1 MATNNNIYEAVL
13 NVIGVA
19 DKMTKNNASQ
29 LTDAQ
34 KLVLKNLSGAMKSW
48 KGITFG
54 MRDITANYKPTES
67 KTA

>member
-19 DKMTKNNASQ
+19 DNMTKNNASQ

-54 MRDITANYKPTES
+54 MRDITANDKPTES

>member
-34 KLVLKNLSGAMKSW
+34 KLALKNLSGAQE
-48 KGITFG
+48 
-54 MRDITANYKPTES
+54 P
-67 KTA
+67 

>member
-34 KLVLKNLSGAMKSW
+34 KLALKNFSDAMKSW

-54 MRDITANYKPTES
+54 MRDITANDKPTES

>member
-1 MATNNNIYEAVL
+1 MATDNNIYDAVL
-13 NVIGVA
+13 NIIGVA
-19 DKMTKNNASQ
+19 DKMTNNNASQ

-34 KLVLKNLSGAMKSW
+34 KVALKNLSNAMKSW

-54 MRDITANYKPTES
+54 MRDITANDKPTES

>member
-54 MRDITANYKPTES
+54 MRDITANDKPTES

>member
-1 MATNNNIYEAVL
+1 MKPFL

-54 MRDITANYKPTES
+54 MRDITANDKPTES

>member
-34 KLVLKNLSGAMKSW
+34 KLALKNLSGAMKSE
-48 KGITFG
+48 GITFG
-54 MRDITANYKPTES
+54 MRDITANDKPTES

>member
-34 KLVLKNLSGAMKSW
+34 KLALKNLSDAMKSW

-54 MRDITANYKPTES
+54 MRDITANDKPTES

>member
-54 MRDITANYKPTES
+54 MRDITTNDKPTES

>member
-34 KLVLKNLSGAMKSW
+34 KVALKNLSNAMKSW

-54 MRDITANYKPTES
+54 MRDITANDKPTES

>member
-19 DKMTKNNASQ
+19 DKITKNNASQ

-34 KLVLKNLSGAMKSW
+34 KLALKNLSGAMKSW

-54 MRDITANYKPTES
+54 MRDITANDKPTES

>member
-54 MRDITANYKPTES
+54 MRNITANDKPTES

>member
-1 MATNNNIYEAVL
+1 
-13 NVIGVA
+13 
-19 DKMTKNNASQ
+19 MTKNNASQ

-34 KLVLKNLSGAMKSW
+34 KLALKNLCGAMKSW

-54 MRDITANYKPTES
+54 MRDITANDKPTES

>member
-34 KLVLKNLSGAMKSW
+34 SW
-48 KGITFG
+48 RSRTLAA
-54 MRDITANYKPTES
+54 R
-67 KTA
+67 

>member
-34 KLVLKNLSGAMKSW
+34 KLALKNLSGSMKSW
-48 KGITFG
+48 KGITFV
-54 MRDITANYKPTES
+54 MRDITANDKPTES
-67 KTA
+67 TTA

>member
-29 LTDAQ
+29 LTDVQ
-34 KLVLKNLSGAMKSW
+34 KLALKNLSGAMKSW

-54 MRDITANYKPTES
+54 MRDITANDKPTES